1 MPAPSSVPM
10 TQPSSQR
17 DEGIVVIPEQFY
29 GVALKMK
36 VGPYRDPIEAQA
48 IPATPAPAPVAAA
61 PVLPV
66 IQQPATHKRLP
77 MILAVVG
84 IVVAVSGAFVY
95 LNRDLLFKKPTPMP
109 AAVVPP
115 PPIVPPVAPTNLN
128 ALVNGQSVSLSW
140 VDSAADETGF
150 LLERRQGTA
159 PYALLTNLAAN
170 STSFLDVTV
179 VAGLAYSY
187 RVSATNSGG
196 DSLPSNEGIATIA
209 ALPVP
214 PPPAPTLPPGGLDS
228 DSDGLSDVEEG
239 LFATD
244 LHNPDTDSDGF
255 LDGNEL
261 FHLYN
266 PGARAPGRLIESG
279 LVKESVGT
287 VGWSLYIPN
296 TWSTTLNL
304 ADGSQAT
311 VNTGRDELFK
321 ISLQENPTALPI
333 DQWLLQQSSSTAQMA
348 TSSLRQM
355 TTKGGLQGWLS
366 PDRLTAAFA
375 WGDKIFTITYDLR
388 GQSFVN
394 LRTLFE
400 MMLNSLHLSG
410 APVVTSTLTP
420 ATSGP
425 GDLLGP
431 TTSTGAEPLAPPS
444 ATTNTPI
451 SGSSTTTAV
460 TTTTTSSLTT
470 TSTTP

>member
-1 MPAPSSVPM
+1 MPAPSPASVV
-10 TQPSSQR
+10 QPSSQR
-17 DEGIVVIPEQFY
+17 EEGIVVIPEQFY

-36 VGPYRDPIEAQA
+36 VGPYRDPIESQA
-48 IPATPAPAPVAAA
+48 MPATPAPVAPA
-61 PVLPV
+61 PILPV
-66 IQQPATHKRLP
+66 IQQPPSHKRLP
-77 MILAVVG
+77 MVLAVLG
-84 IVVAVSGAFVY
+84 IVGVVSGAFVY

-109 AAVVPP
+109 VAVITP
-115 PPIVPPVAPTNLN
+115 PPIQPPIAPTNLR
-128 ALVNGQSVSLSW
+128 AVVNGQSVSLSW
-140 VDSAADETGF
+140 VDSATDETGY

-159 PYALLTNLAAN
+159 PYGLLTNLAAN
-170 STSFLDVTV
+170 TASFLDVTV
-179 VAGLAYSY
+179 LPGLAYSY

-196 DSLPSNEGIATIA
+196 DSTPSNEGVATIE

-239 LFATD
+239 MFTTD

-255 LDGNEL
+255 LDGNEV

-279 LVKESVGT
+279 LVKESLGT
-287 VGWSLYIPN
+287 VGWSLYVPN
-296 TWSTTLNL
+296 AWSATLDL
-304 ADGSQAT
+304 ADGSRAT
-311 VNTGRDELFK
+311 IVTGRDEAFK
-321 ISLQENPTALPI
+321 ILLQENPAALPI
-333 DQWLLQQSSSTAQMA
+333 DQWLLAQSSSTAQMA
-348 TSSLRQM
+348 TSSLRQI

-375 WGDKIFTITYDLR
+375 WGDKIFTIAYDLH

-394 LRTLFE
+394 MRTLFE

-425 GDLLGP
+425 GDLLGS
-431 TTSTGAEPLAPPS
+431 TTSTGVAAQ
-444 ATTNTPI
+444 AQTV
-451 SGSSTTTAV
+451 SSTEAIPPTNPSSPTP
-460 TTTTTSSLTT
+460 SLTT